1 MRRCAAALCVLLLAA
16 AASGAR
22 AGDPAPA
29 APGAPTLLRASLVV
43 ADADRS
49 IAFYALL
56 GFRVETDMGTTPRR
70 VEGNPFPL
78 NAPSTRSRLVILQS
92 ASGAGGRIGL
102 VQFSEPQLA
111 RPRPPNRSVG
121 RGDLVLVFD
130 VADADATHAT
140 LRAAGA
146 DINEPP
152 QQFVSARRG
161 ADGQPLRGKVFH
173 VWDPDGNLVEL
184 LEAAR

>member
-1 MRRCAAALCVLLLAA
+1 MASRLRRCLLGLLASAAALHGG
-16 AASGAR
+16 SIAR
-22 AGDPAPA
+22 ADSA
-29 APGAPTLLRASLVV
+29 AAPTLLRASLIV

-56 GFRVETDMGTTPRR
+56 GFRIETDMGTTPRR

-78 NAPSTRSRLVILQS
+78 NAPATRSRLVILQS

-102 VQFSEPQLA
+102 VQFSEPQP
-111 RPRPPNRSVG
+111 PRVRTPTRAVG
-121 RGDLVLVFD
+121 LGDPVLVFD
-130 VADADATHAT
+130 VADADAVHAS

-161 ADGQPLRGKVFH
+161 GDGQPLRGKVFH
-173 VWDPDGNLVEL
+173 VWDPDGYLVEL
-184 LEAAR
+184 LESAR

>member
-1 MRRCAAALCVLLLAA
+1 MTHRLIAACLVLLAVAVPGTRAA
-16 AASGAR
+16 T
-22 AGDPAPA
+22 PTP
-29 APGAPTLLRASLVV
+29 APTLLRASLIV

-78 NAPSTRSRLVILQS
+78 NAPATRSRLVILQS
-92 ASGAGGRIGL
+92 ATGAGGRIGL
-102 VQFSEPQLA
+102 VQFSEPQPPQ
-111 RPRPPNRSVG
+111 PRPPSRTVG
-121 RGDLVLVFD
+121 RGDPVLVFD
-130 VADADATHAT
+130 IADADGVHAA

-152 QQFVSARRG
+152 QSYVSARRG
-161 ADGQPLRGKVFH
+161 PDGQPLRGKVFH
-173 VWDPDGNLVEL
+173 VWDPDGYLIEL